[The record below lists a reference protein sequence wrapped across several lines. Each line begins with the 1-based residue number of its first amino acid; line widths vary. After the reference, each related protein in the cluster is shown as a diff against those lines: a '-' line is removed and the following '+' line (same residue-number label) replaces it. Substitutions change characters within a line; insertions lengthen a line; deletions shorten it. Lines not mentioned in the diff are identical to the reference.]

1 MAALSPFWQTTPHQ
15 RPVARRTQGAPKE
28 VAKTTRR
35 VPVTLSAAHPPD
47 PAGLVENTP
56 PHPQRIVRPVPFL
69 QVGFLDVQSTVTG
82 RGKSEEPAAS
92 LHTVHPAPP
101 APIRTPIIRSAHRT
115 YASTSHTTR
124 WGTAQRSHSH
134 CGDHTWR
141 PRETQRESQSSAKL
155 RTGSK
160 LRMHHSSTRADRPAR
175 LVRSDGRLVPLRR
188 RPHAC
193 APSRNA
199 PSRAPWHARNA
210 PSSPPARGRTPPP
223 AA

>member
-1 MAALSPFWQTTPHQ
+1 MGRSHAGPRALQKRF
-15 RPVARRTQGAPKE
+15 
-28 VAKTTRR
+28 AKTTRI

-101 APIRTPIIRSAHRT
+101 PPIRTPIIRSAHRT

-124 WGTAQRSHSH
+124 WGTGYSGRIVIAGTIPGDLERRSVSLRVLPSSVQVPNFE
-134 CGDHTWR
+134 CTTL
-141 PRETQRESQSSAKL
+141 PLAPTAPLASSAQ
-155 RTGSK
+155 TV
-160 LRMHHSSTRADRPAR
+160 A
-175 LVRSDGRLVPLRR
+175 
-188 RPHAC
+188 
-193 APSRNA
+193 
-199 PSRAPWHARNA
+199 
-210 PSSPPARGRTPPP
+210 
-223 AA
+223 